1 MEGGYNSSTGEYTI
15 PKDGNCFFYY
25 SFQSNGE
32 AFKVQ
37 LQQDGVVRDQVF
49 TDTAPSTGTDLG
61 CKGMVII
68 PCVVNDV
75 IKVKVITGS
84 VGIENG
90 VFFQYHSFGG
100 YLIG

>member
-1 MEGGYNSSTGEYTI
+1 VEGGYNSSTGEYTI

-49 TDTAPSTGTDLG
+49 TDLALTTDTDIA

-68 PCVVNDV
+68 PCVVNDAIRV
-75 IKVKVITGS
+75 RVVSGS

-90 VFFQYHSFGG
+90 GLLQYHSFGG